1 MKPCR
6 RRRVSFEAVPIGMKS
21 PAHLRNFLHT
31 RDEHHVGSREFLCGI
46 AAFTYPTEDDL
57 ERGAY

>member
-1 MKPCR
+1 M
-6 RRRVSFEAVPIGMKS
+6 SFEAVPIGMKS